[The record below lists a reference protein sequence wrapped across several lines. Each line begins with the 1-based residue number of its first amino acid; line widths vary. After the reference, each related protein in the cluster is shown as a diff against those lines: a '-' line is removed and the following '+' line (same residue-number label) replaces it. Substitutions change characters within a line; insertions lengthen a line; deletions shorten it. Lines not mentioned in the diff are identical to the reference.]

1 MPDIDIDFA
10 DRDVILNKLKHRVA
24 KLDTEKKH
32 NTGVYFTE
40 VPCNPVDN
48 LSTIDYKTA
57 DQRGY
62 FKLDFLNV
70 SLYKDIK
77 DEDHLNTLIAKE
89 PMWTLLEHEEF
100 VKQLF
105 HVGEHGSILEKM
117 KPQNVQQLAMILAII
132 PPGKR
137 HLLGKTWKEV
147 SETIWKKPTTNEY
160 YFKKAHAVAYAMAI
174 VVQMNLICEGL
185 LNGEGR
191 NTSPMSDM

>member
-132 PPGKR
+132 RPGKR
-137 HLLGKTWKEV
+137 HLLGKTWNDMK
-147 SETIWKKPTTNEY
+147 ETIWEKPKNNEY
-160 YFKKAHAVAYAMAI
+160 YFKKAHAIAYAMAI
-174 VVQMNLICEGL
+174 VVQMNLICEQ
-185 LNGEGR
+185 LNEQGR
-191 NTSPMSDM
+191 NTSPMSSM